1 MESWLLISAACLAG
15 FLIGQWIKG
24 QTKRAAKKDEYLD
37 GLKKMVLAET
47 RSQTKKGKKKNS
59 GINKRNGR

>member
-1 MESWLLISAACLAG
+1 MISAACLAG

-24 QTKRAAKKDEYLD
+24 QRRKAARKDEYLD
-37 GLKKMVLAET
+37 GLKRMALAEA

-59 GINKRNGR
+59 RANKRNG